1 DVAWGMVFPGGG
13 PLPRHPSQLYEAFF
27 EGLVLFLVLWILKEK
42 QKPPHSWPSGLMV
55 AVFLILYGVFRI
67 GIEFFR
73 EPDAHLGFIAAGMT
87 MGQLLSSLMIV
98 AGIAIFLIRK
108 KQTM

>member
-1 DVAWGMVFPGGG
+1 
-13 PLPRHPSQLYEAFF
+13 
-27 EGLVLFLVLWILKEK
+27 
-42 QKPPHSWPSGLMV
+42 MV